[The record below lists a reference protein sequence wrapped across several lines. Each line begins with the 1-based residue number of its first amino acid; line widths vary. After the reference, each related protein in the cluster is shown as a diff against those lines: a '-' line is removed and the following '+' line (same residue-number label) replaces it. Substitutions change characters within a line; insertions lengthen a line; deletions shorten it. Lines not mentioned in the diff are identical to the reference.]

1 MREKQARS
9 LYFRELFAALG
20 IYYLLIFASS
30 AYADSVP
37 AGPLRSLLI
46 ASPILPALLMVWA
59 IVRQFQRMDEY
70 VRIWSLENLGMA
82 AAFTAAFSLSY
93 GFMEITGFPKLSM
106 FATWSLIMGSWGA
119 ITCLRS
125 WKEKSS

>member
-9 LYFRELFAALG
+9 LYFRELFTALG
-20 IYYLLIFASS
+20 IYCVLVVASS
-30 AYADSVP
+30 LYADSVP
-37 AGPLRSLLI
+37 VGTLRSLLV

-82 AAFTAAFSLSY
+82 AAFTAAFALSY
-93 GFMEITGFPKLSM
+93 GFMEVAGFPKLSM
-106 FATWSLIMGSWGA
+106 FTTWSLIMGSWGL

>member
-1 MREKQARS
+1 MREEQAKA
-9 LYFRELFAALG
+9 LYFRELFATLG
-20 IYYLLIFASS
+20 VYCLFVLASS
-30 AYADSVP
+30 IYADSVP

-46 ASPILPALLMVWA
+46 ASPILPALLMVWT
-59 IVRQFQRMDEY
+59 IIRQFQRMDEY

-93 GFMEITGFPKLSM
+93 GFMEITGFPRLSM
-106 FATWSLIMGSWGA
+106 FATWSLIMGSWGV

-125 WKEKSS
+125 WKEKSQ